1 MGDFLAGRPSER
13 ATTEQVDV
21 QVGDGFSAI
30 RAVVDDEAE
39 ARLGDAL
46 AACDVGG
53 DEEEVSE
60 NCGILRG
67 GEGHAWDRLARN
79 DEDVVWGLR

>member
-1 MGDFLAGRPSER
+1 MGDFLAGRPREW

-53 DEEEVSE
+53 DEE
-60 NCGILRG
+60 
-67 GEGHAWDRLARN
+67 
-79 DEDVVWGLR
+79 